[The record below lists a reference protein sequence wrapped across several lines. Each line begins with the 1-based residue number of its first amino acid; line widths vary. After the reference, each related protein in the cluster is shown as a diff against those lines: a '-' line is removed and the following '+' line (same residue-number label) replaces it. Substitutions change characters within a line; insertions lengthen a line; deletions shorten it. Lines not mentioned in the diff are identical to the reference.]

1 MKEGDYVTKI
11 ATAELG
17 QKIKVQKTG
26 SLTGLE
32 PRALVLVSN
41 TSLFLPFA
49 CDLTLYSAAQSG
61 VFSVTVIDSESEIG
75 EPSSNSVSLT
85 SC

>member
-1 MKEGDYVTKI
+1 MKEWDYITKI
-11 ATAELG
+11 GTAELG
-17 QKIKVQKTG
+17 QKIRVQKTG
-26 SLTGLE
+26 FLTGLE
-32 PRALVLVSN
+32 HRAQVLVSN
-41 TSLFLPFA
+41 TSLFLLFA

-75 EPSSNSVSLT
+75 EPNSNSVQLT